1 MRRYWAVASAAV
13 REVAAEPLSLLLT
26 MGGSAMPFFAG
37 AFNFHQFGEPMR
49 MARDATFSALMVV
62 GGIFAAVAVVRGFC
76 RERESGTLEMAL
88 AHPVSRAGYFMAR
101 FFGLILAYWLFFAT
115 VLMLGAMFT
124 AGAQIGWE
132 IASARGEIAPL
143 WGPSMALGAA
153 AIVLPAATAAACNR
167 FWRLRF
173 TLTAVVSSLCFAAAA
188 LALAAALAAAAGMPG
203 RVLTTAARMTP
214 VAVAIAAP
222 TVVLAAAA
230 AAAAVRWRAPAASA
244 ATAAAAVAMF
254 PMWGGYYFSEALAG
268 GGRLPW
274 SSVGWGWLAALPLAA
289 GCLTAG
295 AGWFR
300 EGDAR

>member
-1 MRRYWAVASAAV
+1 MRRYWAVAAAAV
-13 REVAAEPLSLLLT
+13 REVTAEPLSLLLT
-26 MGGSAMPFFAG
+26 MGGSAIPFFAG
-37 AFNFHQFGEPMR
+37 AFNFHQFGEPTR

-62 GGIFAAVAVVRGFC
+62 GGIFAAVAAVRGFC

-88 AHPVSRAGYFMAR
+88 AHPVSRTGYFLAR
-101 FFGLILAYWLFFAT
+101 FAGMMMAYWLFFAT
-115 VLMLGAMFT
+115 VATVGAMLT

-143 WGPSMALGAA
+143 WGPAMALAVA
-153 AIVLPAATAAACNR
+153 AIVLPVAAAALLNR

-173 TLTAVVSSLCFAAAA
+173 TLTAVVLGAVAAVSAI
-188 LALAAALAAAAGMPG
+188 ALAAVLAAAAGVSG
-203 RVLTTAARMTP
+203 RVLPIAVRMAP
-214 VAVAIAAP
+214 VAVALAAP
-222 TVVLAAAA
+222 ATVLAAAA

-244 ATAAAAVAMF
+244 ATALAAVAMF

-268 GGRLPW
+268 GGSLPW
-274 SSVGWGWLAALPLAA
+274 STVVRGWLAALPLAA